1 MNRKDIRQELQ
12 DVLEKHFVNDS
23 QDEWV
28 SVDKVNIN
36 RVDINIVSSIKEN
49 VSDINK
55 FIENVISLCNNDLEK
70 DEKIYLGFCN
80 INSLEEA
87 EFLEIKKPI
96 KKSRSTA
103 SFGAIIDNNENSTI
117 MNKKSTKAKIISF
130 YSYKGGVGRTVAL
143 IQTANLLAAK
153 GKKVALIDL
162 DIEAPSFNE
171 IFSDDIEFEKGLINY
186 LYNKLYD
193 LEKVEVSSIVS
204 KLSLNTKGEVY
215 VIPTGNINRKYVKM
229 LEKLKEKRISE
240 NKYIEELIDEL
251 YFKYDVEYVLIDSRT
266 GINNW
271 GALSIGEIAD
281 EVIILAYPNG
291 ENVRGT
297 NLILDMIG
305 NRKKCTVV
313 FSRFDGSDAGKDR
326 ARELFNEINIEQEFI
341 GVEYDST
348 IAINSK
354 YPIENKL
361 SKFSKLSDFILE
373 DEINRANNEWI
384 KNNKEEAIRFLENL
398 ANGNKFENIITNDEI
413 KFKERN
419 NYIVVKNNKIDLETI
434 VKGCTDNS
442 ILANLNFYNVKL
454 KYKEEKIPSVNAL
467 MSYLVSLI
475 VVNCNSYIQNKKYFE
490 IQNQFEKYFESLT
503 SVYIEEKVTEDKV
516 VDYAKL
522 FRDIIKLMDNISDKI
537 DIERIYLILN
547 LNDIFQQIPIN
558 INNETKLDVI
568 LIIMGYLNRSNK
580 IQVKLVFDE
589 ENYKEYTEKLKEKK
603 ANLLNLSWNFIN
615 TEIVIDNIKQILE
628 ETSSYAQDGMKDK
641 VKTAFEVELDNN
653 EMKDTLNLQEYVKFI
668 KSNKLD
674 ANLIYSKRIDS
685 TKYSKELVD
694 WFSEKIQEKKMLSKK
709 DVLDI
714 IKESAQIEGKN
725 DKDKNSIITFESINK
740 AIEKMSK

>member
-1 MNRKDIRQELQ
+1 MDRKDIRQELQ
-12 DVLEKHFVNDS
+12 DVLQKYFVSDS
-23 QDEWV
+23 HNEWV

-36 RVDINIVSSIKEN
+36 RVDINIVSSINEN
-49 VSDINK
+49 VGDMNK
-55 FIENVISLCNNDLEK
+55 FIENAINLFNNELEK

-80 INSLEEA
+80 INSVEEA
-87 EFLEIKKPI
+87 ELLEIKKPI
-96 KKSRSTA
+96 KKSKSA
-103 SFGAIIDNNENSTI
+103 SSFGEIIDNNENSI
-117 MNKKSTKAKIISF
+117 IRNKKSTKAKIISF

-171 IFSDDIEFEKGLINY
+171 IFSDDIEFDKGLINY
-186 LYNKLYD
+186 LYNKLYS
-193 LEKVEVSSIVS
+193 LEKIEVSSIVS

-215 VIPTGNINRKYVKM
+215 VIPTGKINRKYVKM

-251 YFKYDVEYVLIDSRT
+251 YSKYDVEYVLIDSRT

-305 NRKKCTVV
+305 NTKKCTVV

-326 ARELFNEINIEQEFI
+326 ARELFKEINIEQEFI

-361 SKFSKLSDFILE
+361 SKFSKISEFILE

-398 ANGNKFENIITNDEI
+398 ANGKKFENIITNDEI

-419 NYIVVKNNKIDLETI
+419 NYIVVKNNKVDLETI
-434 VKGCTDNS
+434 VKGSTVNS

-454 KYKEEKIPSVNAL
+454 NYNKNEISTIDAIISYLLSMIFVNCSSYIISEEK
-467 MSYLVSLI
+467 
-475 VVNCNSYIQNKKYFE
+475 FE
-490 IQNQFEKYFESLT
+490 IQKEFEEYFELLIKSKTKEKKYDITKILT
-503 SVYIEEKVTEDKV
+503 NFTNLIEG
-516 VDYAKL
+516 
-522 FRDIIKLMDNISDKI
+522 ISNKI

-547 LNDIFQQIPIN
+547 VNDMFEQIPIDSD
-558 INNETKLDVI
+558 NEFKLDII
-568 LIIMGYLNRSNK
+568 LIIMGHLNRNNK

-589 ENYKEYTEKLKEKK
+589 QKYKEYIEKLKEKK
-603 ANLLNLSWNFIN
+603 ANLLNLSWNFISKD
-615 TEIVIDNIKQILE
+615 IVVDNIKQILD
-628 ETSSYAQDGMKDK
+628 ETSSYAQDSMKDK
-641 VKTAFEVELDNN
+641 IKTAFEVELDNSEI

-685 TKYSKELVD
+685 TKYSKELVY
-694 WFSEKIQEKKMLSKK
+694 WFSEKIQEKNMLSKK
-709 DVLDI
+709 DVLDT
-714 IKESAQIEGKN
+714 IKEAAQIEKN
-725 DKDKNSIITFESINK
+725 NNKDKNSIITFESINK
-740 AIEKMSK
+740 AIEKVSKEL

>member
-23 QDEWV
+23 EKEWV

-36 RVDINIVSSIKEN
+36 RIDIDIVSSINEN
-49 VSDINK
+49 VSDTNK
-55 FIENVISLCNNDLEK
+55 FIENAISLYNNDLEK

-87 EFLEIKKPI
+87 ELLEIKKPI
-96 KKSRSTA
+96 KKNKSAS

-171 IFSDDIEFEKGLINY
+171 IFSDDIEFDKGLINY

-240 NKYIEELIDEL
+240 NKYIEDLIDEL
-251 YFKYDVEYVLIDSRT
+251 YSKYDVEYVLIDSRT

-313 FSRFDGSDAGKDR
+313 FSRFDGSDAGKDK
-326 ARELFNEINIEQEFI
+326 ARELFKEINIEQEFI
-341 GVEYDST
+341 GVEYDAT

-354 YPIENKL
+354 YPIEDKL
-361 SKFSKLSDFILE
+361 SKFSKISDFILE
-373 DEINRANNEWI
+373 DEINRVNNEWI
-384 KNNKEEAIRFLENL
+384 KNNKEEVIRLLENL
-398 ANGNKFENIITNDEI
+398 ANGKKFENILTNDEI

-419 NYIVVKNNKIDLETI
+419 NYIVVKNNKVDLEAI
-434 VKGCTDNS
+434 VKVGSANS
-442 ILANLNFYNVKL
+442 ILAELNFYSIES
-454 KYKEEKIPSVNAL
+454 KYNQEKISSVTVIL
-467 MSYLVSLI
+467 SYLLSMI
-475 VVNCNSYIQNKKYFE
+475 FANCSSYIKSEKELE
-490 IQNQFEKYFESLT
+490 IQKEFEVYFKILKKAFTKENDDTFSE
-503 SVYIEEKVTEDKV
+503 IMEE
-516 VDYAKL
+516 
-522 FRDIIKLMDNISDKI
+522 FRSLMDNISDKI
-537 DIERIYLILN
+537 DIERLYLTLN
-547 LNDIFQQIPIN
+547 VDDIFEGIPIN
-558 INNETKLDVI
+558 ASKELKVDII
-568 LIIMGYLNRSNK
+568 LLIMEYLNKTNK

-589 ENYKEYTEKLKEKK
+589 QSYKEYLEKLKEKK
-603 ANLLNLSWNFIN
+603 ANLLNLSWNFISKD
-615 TEIVIDNIKQILE
+615 IIIDNIKQIFD
-628 ETSSYAQDGMKDK
+628 ETSSYAQDSMKDK
-641 VKTAFEVELDNN
+641 VKTVFKAELDNN
-653 EMKDTLNLQEYVKFI
+653 EIKDTLSLQEYVKFI
-668 KSNKLD
+668 KSSKLD

-694 WFSEKIQEKKMLSKK
+694 WFSEKIQEKNMLGKK
-709 DVLDI
+709 DVLDT
-714 IKESAQIEGKN
+714 IKKAAQIEKSN
-725 DKDKNSIITFESINK
+725 NMDKSSIITFDSINK
-740 AIEKMSK
+740 AIEIMSK